1 MKSQRLFQILLLV
14 ALGLTWLGG
23 TFVSHAQQ
31 GWEKIPYQSWGKDEV
46 KAVLEASP
54 WSRVD
59 ERGTAL
65 APMMFGKDTIKVSES
80 LLVLLRSALPVRQAL
95 LRERQLE
102 SKYDTMGAADRA
114 AFDAKNKAL
123 LECPA
128 CAKHY
133 VISIRCPHLSC
144 YTGTFIEDHKKFF
157 YLVNDKGE
165 RRDLAG
171 ASPLPG
177 KEGSAVF
184 FFPRAN
190 DKGEPLLTPESKNL
204 TFHFMIQSSVGLNPL
219 SEKYKFDVTKMVRG
233 GEVIF

>member
-1 MKSQRLFQILLLV
+1 MKSYRRFQILLIVVLS
-14 ALGLTWLGG
+14 LTLPGG
-23 TFVSHAQQ
+23 SGIGHAQQ
-31 GWEKIPYQSWGKDEV
+31 DWEKIPYQRWGKDEV

-54 WSRVD
+54 WSRLD

-65 APMMFGKDTIKVSES
+65 APMMFGKDTIKVSEN

-102 SKYDTMGAADRA
+102 SKYDTMSATDRA

-133 VISIRCPHLSC
+133 VISIKCPHLSC

-165 RRDLAG
+165 RRAMAG
-171 ASPLPG
+171 ATPLPG

-190 DKGEPLLTPESKNL
+190 DKGEPLLTPDSKEM
-204 TFHFMIQSSVGLNPL
+204 TFHFMIQSNVGLREV
-219 SEKYKFDVTKMVRG
+219 SEKFKFDVTKMVRG
-233 GEVIF
+233 VEVVF